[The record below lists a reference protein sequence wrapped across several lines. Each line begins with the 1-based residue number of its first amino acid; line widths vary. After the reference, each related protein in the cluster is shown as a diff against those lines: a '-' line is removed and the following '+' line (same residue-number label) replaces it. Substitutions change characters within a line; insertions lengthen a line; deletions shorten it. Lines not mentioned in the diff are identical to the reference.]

1 MAWKS
6 VGKILV
12 SAEARKVVTAIERG
26 HGNLNRE
33 RGRGL
38 QARLVRRALV
48 HLIGLVKKHVED
60 CQGNSPEEFFR
71 IHKSKLAWIKNLKE
85 DTIARLYHATIGAR
99 VHLRSLVQDIPVVGR
114 NAAPARAWQ
123 TSELTKEIDRLT
135 DTIYERYT
143 RGFPEVVWDWAA
155 KDAEDTDWELS
166 DDDEDEDEDED
177 EDQIDGDGD
186 VEMDEDE
193 EEMDEDEEEIDDA
206 MQTMALV

>member
-26 HGNLNRE
+26 YGNLNRE